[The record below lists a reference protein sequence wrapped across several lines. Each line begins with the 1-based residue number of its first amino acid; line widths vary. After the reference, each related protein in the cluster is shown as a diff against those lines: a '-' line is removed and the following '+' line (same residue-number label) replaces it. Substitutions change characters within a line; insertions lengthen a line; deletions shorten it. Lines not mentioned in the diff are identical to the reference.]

1 MKKLVMFAVF
11 VLGTAAMVNAQTTP
25 AQAQTTASKEVKAAK
40 PNKKEHKKAK
50 ADKKAETNAAKPE
63 AAKVQK

>member
-11 VLGTAAMVNAQTTP
+11 VIGTSAMVNAQTTP
-25 AQAQTTASKEVKAAK
+25 AQTTASKEVKATK

-50 ADKKAETNAAKPE
+50 ADKKAETNAVKPE